1 MALCDNIRNSRKNK
15 NMTQKELAEQLGVS
29 HNTIS
34 DWESGNHK
42 PDADSIMLLCKVLGV
57 DANYMLDWEEKKATK
72 NIKSKLKDA
81 LKENNLFD
89 GEDLS
94 EENFNTPFYHF
105 LPLIV
110 INIARN
116 VRFLARKVKK
126 HKKKTP
132 RARTRSVEMKNHKS
146 YHT

>member
-42 PDADSIMLLCKVLGV
+42 PAADSIMLLCKVLGV

-94 EENFNTPFYHF
+94 EENFDK
-105 LPLIV
+105 L
-110 INIARN
+110 
-116 VRFLARKVKK
+116 
-126 HKKKTP
+126 
-132 RARTRSVEMKNHKS
+132 MKFIEKNKEFIIDKEDK
-146 YHT
+146 

>member
-34 DWESGNHK
+34 DWESGKHK

-94 EENFNTPFYHF
+94 EENFDK
-105 LPLIV
+105 L
-110 INIARN
+110 
-116 VRFLARKVKK
+116 
-126 HKKKTP
+126 
-132 RARTRSVEMKNHKS
+132 MKFIEKNKEFIIDKEDK
-146 YHT
+146 

>member
-81 LKENNLFD
+81 LKENNVFD

-94 EENFNTPFYHF
+94 EENFDK
-105 LPLIV
+105 L
-110 INIARN
+110 
-116 VRFLARKVKK
+116 
-126 HKKKTP
+126 
-132 RARTRSVEMKNHKS
+132 MKFIEKNKEFIIDKEDK
-146 YHT
+146 